1 MTDRRSRPIVRCIV
15 PSCVSVGPWQ
25 SSKGRCPA
33 HYNAL
38 VADTAAAIA
47 RARERAL
54 NPAETRS
61 TEPPE
66 RRMK

>member
-1 MTDRRSRPIVRCIV
+1 MNRTPPARCLV
-15 PSCVSVGPWQ
+15 PSCPHVGYWFA
-25 SSKGRCPA
+25 SHGRCPA